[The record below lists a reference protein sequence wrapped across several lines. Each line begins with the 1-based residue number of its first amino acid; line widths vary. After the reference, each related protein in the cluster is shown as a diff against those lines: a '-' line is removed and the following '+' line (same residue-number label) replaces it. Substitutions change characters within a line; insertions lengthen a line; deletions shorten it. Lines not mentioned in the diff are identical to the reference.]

1 MKGRCLSRLK
11 RRYTLF
17 NPVSKIPT
25 MMGMNIEINKGIYPD
40 FARNV
45 LDGCRDD
52 HDDLSLV
59 DLEMY
64 LMMNHI
70 QGLPSLNPVLICL
83 DFSYD
88 LLKVFVP
95 SSSL

>member
-1 MKGRCLSRLK
+1 MVIKGRCLSRLK

-25 MMGMNIEINKGIYPD
+25 MMGMNIEINNGIYPD
-40 FARNV
+40 YARNF
-45 LDGCRDD
+45 LDGCRDY

-70 QGLPSLNPVLICL
+70 QGLTSLNRVLLCL
-83 DFSYD
+83 
-88 LLKVFVP
+88 
-95 SSSL
+95 